1 DPHAAIGLLRGGRAR
16 LRRRPAAKPG
26 KICHGGIVPALRVTF
41 VAPFGLRRKGT
52 TRARVIPLAAALAA
66 RGHRVRVVVP
76 AWDSPEDWGRR
87 DRLPGVDVLHL
98 PIRASRCPEF
108 SPTLLAEVW
117 RA

>member
-1 DPHAAIGLLRGGRAR
+1 M
-16 LRRRPAAKPG
+16 
-26 KICHGGIVPALRVTF
+26 PALRVTF

-87 DRLPGVDVLHL
+87 DRLPGARRSKMCEKRNIARQRPVAPDV
-98 PIRASRCPEF
+98 PDVPD
-108 SPTLLAEVW
+108 
-117 RA
+117 